1 MSKDLGDF
9 GRPPLAVENQDLV
22 EQRLLEA
29 AAGTGLQETLTVEW
43 RTKPLV
49 VQVIDV
55 PVESL
60 YYNPGTHRIRAQ
72 RSFDPVRDR
81 LLDED
86 PWSEESQDYLQY
98 LLQAEPSDPAKRDK
112 DFEELKTS
120 LKDFNQNEAGLITRD
135 GVLVNGNTRAA
146 ALRELGV
153 PNIRVGVLPESCTWA
168 DVNKVELSL
177 QLRHDTRR
185 PYSYI
190 NRLLTIDEQVGAGR
204 PLRDVARD
212 FRIRKET
219 AEQDL
224 WVLACLRDLRDRS
237 ITAEAELRLLDFE
250 DAQEKLREVHRAYG
264 KESKANKEK
273 AELLKENRLAAI
285 VMDFS
290 KTDVRLIEADFRTR
304 YLEHR
309 LPEELKAA
317 PAATAPAER
326 RIPGINRP
334 VRAEVPQVAAAR
346 AFTDTLLRAKA
357 VIRAGDKVPAAE
369 AEKAAAV
376 FTQAHRT
383 VEDALEPAGKDARV
397 RKRKQAAP
405 DRLNDACMDIEQC
418 ITDMALAQ
426 ASRSLDEEALDEAV
440 LKLKA
445 SMRKLALAAAQ
456 SIEVPGD
463 GVAWLLDAVRQEEA

>member
-1 MSKDLGDF
+1 MSKNVGEF
-9 GRPPLAVENQDLV
+9 GLPPYAARNKDVVER
-22 EQRLLEA
+22 RLKDV
-29 AAGTGLQETLTVEW
+29 AAGTGLQETLTIEW
-43 RTKPLV
+43 RTKPHV
-49 VQVIDV
+49 VQVIDM

-72 RSFDPVRDR
+72 RSFDPQQDR
-81 LLDED
+81 RLDDD
-86 PWSEESQDYLQY
+86 PWSDESQDYLQY
-98 LLQAEPSDPAKRDK
+98 LLQAEPSDPSKRDK
-112 DFEELKTS
+112 DFDELKQS
-120 LKDFNQNEAGLITRD
+120 LEDFRQNEPGLITRE
-135 GVLVNGNTRAA
+135 GILVNGNTRAA

-153 PNIRVGVLPESCTWA
+153 PDIRVAVLPDSCTWA
-168 DVNKVELSL
+168 DINKVELSL

-190 NRLLTIDEQVGAGR
+190 NRLLTIDEQVEAGR
-204 PLRDVARD
+204 PLKEVARD
-212 FRIRKET
+212 FRIREST

-237 ITAEAELRLLDFE
+237 VTGDAQLRLLDFE

-264 KESKANKEK
+264 KVAKADPKK

-290 KTDVRLIEADFRTR
+290 KTDVRLIEDDFRTR

-309 LPEELKAA
+309 LPNELKSAPVETAA
-317 PAATAPAER
+317 R
-326 RIPGINRP
+326 VIPGINRA
-334 VRAEVPQVAAAR
+334 VKAEAPQVATAR
-346 AFTDTLLRAKA
+346 AFTDSVLRAKA
-357 VIRAGDKVPAAE
+357 LVRAGAKVPLAQS
-369 AEKAAAV
+369 EKAASL
-376 FTQAHRT
+376 FEEAHKA

-405 DRLNDACMDIEQC
+405 DRLNDACQDIEQC
-418 ITDMALAQ
+418 ITDMVLAS

-445 SMRKLALAAAQ
+445 TLRKLALATAQ
-456 SIEVPGD
+456 SIEVPGE
-463 GVAWLLDAVRQEEA
+463 GVEWLREAVRQEQR

>member
-1 MSKDLGDF
+1 MSKNVGEF
-9 GRPPLAVENQDLV
+9 GLPPHAARNKDVVER
-22 EQRLLEA
+22 RLKDV
-29 AAGTGLQETLTVEW
+29 AAGTGLQETLTIEW
-43 RTKPLV
+43 RTKPHV
-49 VQVIDV
+49 VQVIDM

-72 RSFDPVRDR
+72 RSFDPQQDR
-81 LLDED
+81 RLDDD
-86 PWSEESQDYLQY
+86 PWSDESQDYLQY
-98 LLQAEPSDPAKRDK
+98 LLQAEPSDPSKRDK
-112 DFEELKTS
+112 DFDELKQS
-120 LKDFNQNEAGLITRD
+120 LEDFRQNEPGLITRE
-135 GVLVNGNTRAA
+135 GILVNGNTRAA

-153 PNIRVGVLPESCTWA
+153 PDIRVAVLPDSCTWA
-168 DVNKVELSL
+168 DINKVELSL

-190 NRLLTIDEQVGAGR
+190 NRLLTIDEQVEAGR
-204 PLRDVARD
+204 PLKEVARD
-212 FRIRKET
+212 FRIREST

-237 ITAEAELRLLDFE
+237 TTGDAQLRLLDFE

-264 KESKANKEK
+264 KVAKADPKK

-290 KTDVRLIEADFRTR
+290 KTDVRLIEDDFRTR

-309 LPEELKAA
+309 LPAELKSAPVETAA
-317 PAATAPAER
+317 R
-326 RIPGINRP
+326 VIPGINRA
-334 VRAEVPQVAAAR
+334 VKAEAPQVATAR
-346 AFTDTLLRAKA
+346 AFTDSVLRAKA
-357 VIRAGDKVPAAE
+357 MVRAGAKVPLAQS
-369 AEKAAAV
+369 EKAASL
-376 FTQAHRT
+376 FEEAHKA

-405 DRLNDACMDIEQC
+405 DRLNDACQDIEQC
-418 ITDMALAQ
+418 ITDMVLAS

-445 SMRKLALAAAQ
+445 TLRKLALATAQ
-456 SIEVPGD
+456 SIEVPGE
-463 GVAWLLDAVRQEEA
+463 GVEWLREAVRQEQQ

>member
-1 MSKDLGDF
+1 MSTNAGEFGLPPHAARNKD
-9 GRPPLAVENQDLV
+9 VV
-22 EQRLLEA
+22 EQRLKDV
-29 AAGTGLQETLTVEW
+29 AAGAGLQETLTIEW
-43 RTKPLV
+43 RTKPEV
-49 VQVIDV
+49 VQVIDM

-72 RSFDPVRDR
+72 RSFDPQKDR
-81 LLDED
+81 LLDD
-86 PWSEESQDYLQY
+86 NPWSDESQDYLQY
-98 LLQAEPSDPAKRDK
+98 LLQAEPSDPSKRDK
-112 DFEELKTS
+112 DFDELKQS
-120 LKDFNQNEAGLITRD
+120 LKDFRQNEPGLITRE

-153 PNIRVGVLPESCTWA
+153 PDIRVAVLPDSCTWA
-168 DVNKVELSL
+168 DINKVELSL

-190 NRLLTIDEQVGAGR
+190 NRLLTIDEQVEAGR
-204 PLRDVARD
+204 PLKEVARD
-212 FRIRKET
+212 FRIREST

-237 ITAEAELRLLDFE
+237 MTGEAQLRLLDFE

-264 KESKANKEK
+264 KESKADPKR

-290 KTDVRLIEADFRTR
+290 KTDVRLIEADFRAR

-309 LPEELKAA
+309 LPEELKSA
-317 PAATAPAER
+317 PVVETAR
-326 RIPGINRP
+326 VIPGLG
-334 VRAEVPQVAAAR
+334 RAVKSEVPQVASAR
-346 AFTDTLLRAKA
+346 AFTDSILRAKA
-357 VIRAGDKVPAAE
+357 VIRAGDKVSLAE
-369 AEKAAAV
+369 SEKAASI
-376 FTQAHRT
+376 FGEAHKA

-405 DRLNDACMDIEQC
+405 DRLNDACQDIEQC
-418 ITDMALAQ
+418 ITDMALAS
-426 ASRSLDEEALDEAV
+426 ASRSLDEEALDESV

-445 SMRKLALAAAQ
+445 TLMKLALATAR
-456 SIEVPGD
+456 SIEVPGE
-463 GVAWLLDAVRQEEA
+463 GVEWLREAVRQEQP

>member
-1 MSKDLGDF
+1 MSKNVGEF
-9 GRPPLAVENQDLV
+9 GLPPHAARNKDVV
-22 EQRLLEA
+22 EQRLKDV
-29 AAGTGLQETLTVEW
+29 AAGTGLQETLTIEW
-43 RTKPLV
+43 RTKPQV
-49 VQVIDV
+49 VQVIDM

-72 RSFDPVRDR
+72 RSFDPQQDR
-81 LLDED
+81 RLDDD
-86 PWSEESQDYLQY
+86 PWSDESQDYLQY
-98 LLQAEPSDPAKRDK
+98 LLQAEPSDPSKRDK
-112 DFEELKTS
+112 DFDELKQS
-120 LKDFNQNEAGLITRD
+120 LEDFRQNEPGLITRE
-135 GVLVNGNTRAA
+135 GILVNGNTRAA

-153 PNIRVGVLPESCTWA
+153 PDIRVAVLPDSCTWA
-168 DVNKVELSL
+168 DINKVELSL

-190 NRLLTIDEQVGAGR
+190 NRLLTIDEQVEAGR
-204 PLRDVARD
+204 PLKEVARD
-212 FRIRKET
+212 FRIREST

-237 ITAEAELRLLDFE
+237 TTEDAQLRLLDFE

-264 KESKANKEK
+264 KEAKADPKK

-309 LPEELKAA
+309 LPEELKSAPVETAA
-317 PAATAPAER
+317 R
-326 RIPGINRP
+326 VIPGINRA
-334 VRAEVPQVAAAR
+334 VKAEAPQVATAR
-346 AFTDTLLRAKA
+346 AFTDSVLRAKA
-357 VIRAGDKVPAAE
+357 MVRAGAKVSLAQS
-369 AEKAAAV
+369 EKAASL
-376 FTQAHRT
+376 FKEAHKA

-405 DRLNDACMDIEQC
+405 DRLNDACQDIEQC
-418 ITDMALAQ
+418 ITDMVLASG
-426 ASRSLDEEALDEAV
+426 SRSLDEEALDEAV

-445 SMRKLALAAAQ
+445 TLRKLALATAQ
-456 SIEVPGD
+456 SIEVPGE
-463 GVAWLLDAVRQEEA
+463 GVEWLREAVRQEQQ